1 MIYLIFAG
9 LIIWGGSQVARG
21 FFVGLGLLP
30 DHSFQTKSLDISTT
44 VANGHCLTDF
54 ENDLPTTNFSTDILY
69 DDIEDGVPSG
79 QLEFGNSQ
87 LSSSIPDGAGFYSN
101 IADAASHGA
110 TCQVGGDDG
119 GMGFYM

>member
-9 LIIWGGSQVARG
+9 LIFWGGSQVARG

-30 DHSFQTKSLDISTT
+30 DHSFQPTLLDVSTT

-54 ENDLPTTNFSTDILY
+54 ENDLHTTNFSY

-79 QLEFGNSQ
+79 RLEFGNSQ
-87 LSSSIPDGAGFYSN
+87 LSNPIPDGAGFYSN